1 MPQARMEIKALLAKC
16 LMMKTLTIMTNFRH
30 LFAIVA
36 TMAVLSACQK
46 EVGSTQPETQ
56 SSYNVT
62 ITTET
67 SDALKTA
74 IGEDDKYVNWT
85 EGDGITLFEFVDG
98 SLNGDYS
105 STNIEITPGTPNTA
119 KFTVAV
125 SGDDPA
131 GSSYKYVAGY
141 PTGKII
147 QNESKFQY
155 TINETQN
162 LTATGGFDPAEDVMV
177 SMPQTLEQRIGS
189 DLEVRFHRAG
199 AVGKLTVKGI
209 DEGEKIQSVKIT
221 LPENIDV
228 TGKCNVDFGTAESTL
243 VSGKNTITLESE
255 DGIEA
260 VEGGNA
266 LYFRCLAGTW
276 PKDTEVAFEVVTDKN
291 LYSKSVTLPEDY
303 VFSEGGLTRLG
314 VNNFTTK
321 YDPNDYLSMY
331 NNGIDFTICGEV
343 INKDTYG
350 DAQTLAANG
359 INPAFTTQGIYFVD
373 NSKENRTW
381 TYSGNRIKPMVA
393 GTVLI
398 GRYKNYPQPVMKQ
411 AYVNEKEPDK
421 SEIQGCFIF
430 NDGVKILN
438 YRIEGKDDA
447 YGIFQGKEEVA
458 DSGQDTFRFQ
468 DCTFINPNK
477 YLTSFNNSTYAV
489 PKAIYFDNCIIRVK
503 GTVIYGGGSKE
514 GFAGKPEALETLS
527 LRQTVIAPYSDG
539 ETVSP
544 TKGNGCL
551 FNFASTYIQPTPALN
566 VEMSYCTI
574 FDYEPSSK
582 SRGLIEVKD
591 YDSISIDHTAFYHSS
606 YPAFT
611 ANYYTLYA
619 ASKCSAGEGGISVTA
634 TYANTVSGETF
645 RHGSGNKTNLT
656 NELKRTPWS
665 LNVTEVKQTAITNSV
680 DATKDYF
687 PVQVIKTDD
696 STAAG
701 GASYDTKP
709 WVLNSL

>member
-1 MPQARMEIKALLAKC
+1 
-16 LMMKTLTIMTNFRH
+16 MTNFRH

-56 SSYNVT
+56 SSYDVT

-74 IGEDDKYVNWT
+74 IGADDKYVNWT

-98 SLNGDYS
+98 SLNGDYP
-105 STNIEITPGTPNTA
+105 STGIVITPGTPNTA

-141 PTGKII
+141 PKGKITKSG
-147 QNESKFQY
+147 NNFQY

-177 SMPQTLEQRIGS
+177 SKPQILEQRIDS
-189 DLEVRFHRAG
+189 NLEVRFHRAG

-209 DEGEKIQSVKIT
+209 DAGEKIQSVKIT
-221 LPENIDV
+221 LPDDIKV
-228 TGKCNVDFGTAESTL
+228 TGKCNVDFDTAQSTL
-243 VSGKNTITLESE
+243 ASGNSTITLLCGK
-255 DGIEA
+255 GIEA

-266 LYFRCLAGTW
+266 LYFRCLAGVW
-276 PKDTEVAFEVVTDKN
+276 PANTEVAFEVITDKDS
-291 LYSKSVTLPEDY
+291 YIKSVKLPEDY
-303 VFSEGGLTRLG
+303 VFSEGGLTKLG
-314 VNNFTTK
+314 VNNFSPN
-321 YDPNDYLSMY
+321 PNDYLSMY
-331 NNGIDFTICGEV
+331 KNGIDFTICGEV
-343 INKDTYG
+343 INKETYG
-350 DAQTLAANG
+350 DAKTLSANG
-359 INPAFTTQGIYFVD
+359 INDAFKTKGIYFVD

-381 TYSGNRIKPMVA
+381 SYGTNRTKSMVA
-393 GTVLI
+393 GTILI
-398 GRYKNYPQPVMKQ
+398 GRFKNYPQPVMKET
-411 AYVNEKEPDK
+411 YETKEN
-421 SEIQGCFIF
+421 QGCFIF

-438 YRIEGKDDA
+438 YRIEAKDNG
-447 YGIFQGKEEVA
+447 YGIFQGKEGV
-458 DSGQDTFRFQ
+458 DNSGQDTFRFQ
-468 DCTFINPNK
+468 DCTLINQYN
-477 YLTSFNNSTYAV
+477 YLASFNNEKYSV

-503 GTVIYGGGSKE
+503 GTVIYGGSKE
-514 GFAGKPEALETLS
+514 NNYPEKLETLS

-539 ETVSP
+539 ETVTP

-551 FNFASTYIQPTPALN
+551 FNFGSTVNPTSSLN
-566 VEMSYCTI
+566 IEMSYCTVY
-574 FDYEPSSK
+574 DYQPSSPTPTPTSK
-582 SRGLIEVKD
+582 TMQGLIDVKD
-591 YDSISIDHTAFYHSS
+591 YGSISIDHTAFYHSS
-606 YPAFT
+606 YSEFT
-611 ANYYTLYA
+611 KTYYTIYA
-619 ASKCSAGEGGISVTA
+619 TDGQCTAGEGGISVTA
-634 TYANTVSGETF
+634 TYANKISGETF
-645 RHGSGNKTNLT
+645 RHGTGNKSNLADKISSDPEKFRR
-656 NELKRTPWS
+656 NWS
-665 LNVTEVKQTAITNSV
+665 LTITQAKQTAITNSV

-696 STAAG
+696 STPAG

>member
-1 MPQARMEIKALLAKC
+1 MPQAPMEIKALLAKC

-30 LFAIVA
+30 IFAIVA

-74 IGEDDKYVNWT
+74 IGADDKYVNWT

-125 SGDDPA
+125 SGEDPA

-141 PTGKII
+141 PTGKITKSE
-147 QNESKFQY
+147 NNFQY

-177 SMPQTLEQRIGS
+177 SMPQILEQRIDS

-209 DEGEKIQSVKIT
+209 DAGEKIQSVKIT
-221 LPENIDV
+221 LPDGINV
-228 TGKCNVDFGTAESTL
+228 TGKCNVDFDTAQSTP

-260 VEGGNA
+260 VEGGNS
-266 LYFRCLAGTW
+266 LYFRCLAAVWPEGT
-276 PKDTEVAFEVVTDKN
+276 TVAFEVVTDKN
-291 LYSKSVTLPEDY
+291 LYGKSVTLPEDY
-303 VFSEGGLTRLG
+303 VFSEGGLTKLG

-343 INKDTYG
+343 INKKTYG
-350 DAQTLAANG
+350 DAKTLSATS
-359 INPAFTTQGIYFVD
+359 INTAFTTKGIYFVD

-381 TYSGNRIKPMVA
+381 SINSEAKSMIA

-411 AYVNEKEPDK
+411 GYATTADR
-421 SEIQGCFIF
+421 GRFIF
-430 NDGVKILN
+430 NDGVMILN

-447 YGIFQGKEEVA
+447 YGIFQGRSGV
-458 DSGQDTFRFQ
+458 DNSGQDTFRFQ
-468 DCTFINPNK
+468 DCTFINPNN
-477 YLTSFNNSTYAV
+477 YLTTFNQGTYSV

-503 GTVIYGGGSKE
+503 GTVINGGGSGKD
-514 GFAGKPEALETLS
+514 FANKPEALETLS

-551 FNFASTYIQPTPALN
+551 FNFGSQYIQPTPALN
-566 VEMSYCTI
+566 VVMNYCTI

-591 YDSISIDHTAFYHSS
+591 YDSISIDYTVFYHSS
-606 YPAFT
+606 YPAFD
-611 ANYYTLYA
+611 NNDKYYTLYA
-619 ASKCSAGEGGISVTA
+619 SAKCTDGKGVINTLAV
-634 TYANTVSGETF
+634 YANTISGETF
-645 RHGSGNKTNLT
+645 RHGTGNKSNLS
-656 NELKRTPWS
+656 NDNKREPYKNS
-665 LNVTEVKQTAITNSV
+665 ITEATQTAIVNNV
-680 DATKDYF
+680 NAAKDYF
-687 PVQVIKTDD
+687 PVQVIKTNGD
-696 STAAG
+696 TALG
-701 GASYDTKP
+701 GASYENKP